1 MLINFYR
8 KTLDII
14 TQWFEI
20 TETIINPGRHPV
32 RIRIKELEDFQPYD
46 MQRKMRALKHK
57 R

>member
-14 TQWFEI
+14 AQWFEL
-20 TETIINPGRHPV
+20 TGTIINTGLHPV
-32 RIRIKELEDFQPYD
+32 RVRIKEFENFQPYD